1 MSAKEKILEVLDNNK
16 GSYVSGEELATSIG
30 ISRAGIWK
38 NIKSLQKEGYLI
50 DAVAEKNKEEVLD
63 EKEKKLLNIGIAI
76 VAVYAIARVVVLS
89 EKVLKFIGFDFG
101 ADDEEESEE

>member
-1 MSAKEKILEVLDNNK
+1 MKKKATLLLLSA
-16 GSYVSGEELATSIG
+16 LASQTET
-30 ISRAGIWK
+30 A
-38 NIKSLQKEGYLI
+38 GYLI

-89 EKVLKFIGFDFG
+89 EKVLNFIGFDFG

>member
-1 MSAKEKILEVLDNNK
+1 MKKKATLLLLSA
-16 GSYVSGEELATSIG
+16 LASQTET
-30 ISRAGIWK
+30 A
-38 NIKSLQKEGYLI
+38 GYLI

-89 EKVLKFIGFDFG
+89 AQEQYDQLLTKLGTG
-101 ADDEEESEE
+101 EAAAES